1 MKKILPALA
10 VAVIAGIG
18 ATSAA
23 QAATHIINF
32 SATSVGTGITYSGST
47 LEGST
52 AYNLDGAT
60 WTIQQVLTG
69 DESGLTSGQTNAFTI
84 APPTLTYGMMDSLTG
99 LDITKTWTASIG
111 PSAGD
116 VFVETLNSVS
126 ISRGAAHSNAA
137 TFTFSGTLTDTT
149 DMSIWDMAPAEMVLA
164 FTQAGG
170 NHNIVSVTLT
180 DSASIS
186 SGIPESSTW
195 VMMALG
201 FVGLGYA
208 AVRRSSKDR
217 SAVAMI

>member
-69 DESGLTSGQTNAFTI
+69 DESGLAPGQTNAFTI

-111 PSAGD
+111 PFDGRY
-116 VFVETLNSVS
+116 V
-126 ISRGAAHSNAA
+126 RGN
-137 TFTFSGTLTDTT
+137 
-149 DMSIWDMAPAEMVLA
+149 
-164 FTQAGG
+164 
-170 NHNIVSVTLT
+170 
-180 DSASIS
+180 
-186 SGIPESSTW
+186 PE
-195 VMMALG
+195 
-201 FVGLGYA
+201 FGL
-208 AVRRSSKDR
+208 D
-217 SAVAMI
+217 

>member
-1 MKKILPALA
+1 M
-10 VAVIAGIG
+10 
-18 ATSAA
+18 
-23 QAATHIINF
+23 
-32 SATSVGTGITYSGST
+32 
-47 LEGST
+47 
-52 AYNLDGAT
+52 
-60 WTIQQVLTG
+60 
-69 DESGLTSGQTNAFTI
+69 
-84 APPTLTYGMMDSLTG
+84 
-99 LDITKTWTASIG
+99 
-111 PSAGD
+111 
-116 VFVETLNSVS
+116 ETLNSVS

>member
-99 LDITKTWTASIG
+99 LDITKTWTA
-111 PSAGD
+111 ADGD
-116 VFVETLNSVS
+116 VFVETLNSAS

-149 DMSIWDMAPAEMVLA
+149 DMSIWNMAPAEMVLA